1 MPQLYIMCGF
11 PFAGKSTLSKRI
23 AEVKGFTRIDLDEVK
38 VEVVGNVKEEDITQA
53 QWDEIYKHMY
63 AQIESALIN
72 GKTVIQDAGN
82 FTRYERGLVKAIAD
96 KLDLESTTIFVDT
109 PLEVARNRWM
119 GNKVSKER
127 FDINQASFDGA
138 VSEMEIPDEQEKHLV
153 YHEGEP
159 IDLWISKYL

>member
-1 MPQLYIMCGF
+1 M
-11 PFAGKSTLSKRI
+11 
-23 AEVKGFTRIDLDEVK
+23 
-38 VEVVGNVKEEDITQA
+38 
-53 QWDEIYKHMY
+53 
-63 AQIESALIN
+63 
-72 GKTVIQDAGN
+72 IQDAGN

-109 PLEVARNRWM
+109 SLEVARTRWL

-138 VSEMEIPDEQEKHLV
+138 VAEMEIPDEQEQHLV

-159 IDLWISKYL
+159 IDVWISENL